1 MDLLQIILS
10 KLSNIRSY
18 VTILHMEINSMKDD
32 KYSLQKYNK
41 QLRCALDTSVG
52 HNKVW
57 IFNACILHRKL
68 GIIRNMFL
76 RLH

>member
-41 QLRCALDTSVG
+41 QLKSALDTSVG

-57 IFNACILHRKL
+57 IFYACI
-68 GIIRNMFL
+68 
-76 RLH
+76 